1 MFLSYYEIF
10 FLLAFSATKFMASA
24 LYILAIKRISWN
36 STFFILLIG
45 GSIGILVFYY
55 LGAFINKLIDK
66 LLDRW
71 RKDKTPS
78 KIFSRSSRRIIN
90 VKSKYGLIG
99 ISILTPLLFSI
110 PLGCFL
116 ATRFFKKNSQTLII
130 MLLGVVFWT
139 IVLSFT
145 KFIISM

>member
-1 MFLSYYEIF
+1 MFLSFYEIF

-24 LYILAIKRISWN
+24 LYILAISRITWT
-36 STFFILLIG
+36 STFLILLIG
-45 GSIGILVFYY
+45 GCLGILVFYF
-55 LGAFINKLIDK
+55 LGAFINQLIDK
-66 LLDRW
+66 LLIRW
-71 RKDKTPS
+71 RKDKLPA
-78 KIFSRSSRRIIN
+78 KIFSSSSRRMIN

-99 ISILTPLLFSI
+99 ISLLTPLLFSI

-116 ATRFFKKNSQTLII
+116 ATRFFKKSSQTLII

>member
-24 LYILAIKRISWN
+24 LYILAIKRISWT
-36 STFFILLIG
+36 STLLILLIG
-45 GSIGILVFYY
+45 GSIGVLVFYF
-55 LGAFINKLIDK
+55 LGAFINQLIDK

-71 RKDKTPS
+71 RKNKLPPN
-78 KIFSRSSRRIIN
+78 KFSSSSRRIIN
-90 VKSKYGLIG
+90 IKSKYGLIG
-99 ISILTPLLFSI
+99 ISLLTPLLFSI

-116 ATRFFKKNSQTLII
+116 ATRFFKKSSQTLII

-139 IVLSFT
+139 VVLSVT
-145 KFIISM
+145 KYIVSM